1 MKKITSI
8 SLLLLL
14 VALTTTSCTQK
25 TSGTKTVY
33 TTVTNPSTG
42 GGTGGTGGTGGG
54 GTTNPT
60 GCSDGVPRNGS
71 TECYYTNIPR
81 VVVSGPGKYG
91 TTIWSSRNLDSS
103 ISQNQFRT
111 DATLAIRLKPTY
123 PNALETSIQG
133 RTCAGHTAA
142 NFSKLKVSIMVR
154 KANSSLGYTQ
164 DLIADVNSFSNT
176 ARYRVPVGTSD
187 PFIVE
192 VIGVSSNHRCLTQY
206 YGNLT
211 TQEKAACNSGT
222 LWYDI
227 PVNAGSATE
236 CVAFKMDMATD
247 DTYDLPN

>member
-1 MKKITSI
+1 MKKITSV

-14 VALTTTSCTQK
+14 VAVTTMSCTQK
-25 TSGTKTVY
+25 TTGTTKVVY
-33 TTVTNPSTG
+33 KDPITGNPVDPSNPNPTYPTNPS
-42 GGTGGTGGTGGG
+42 
-54 GTTNPT
+54 
-60 GCSDGVPRNGS
+60 GCSDGVARNGV

-111 DATLAIRLKPTY
+111 DATLAIRLKPSY

-133 RTCAGHTAA
+133 RTCSGHTAA

-164 DLIADVNSFSNT
+164 DLIANVNSFSNT
-176 ARYRVPVGTSD
+176 ARFRVPVGTSD

-192 VIGVSSNHRCLTQY
+192 IIGVSSNHRCTTQY

-211 TQEKAACNSGT
+211 SQEVAACNSGN

-227 PVNAGSATE
+227 PVNSGSATE